1 MTVFILFVHV
11 CPWSLLFCTSLEK
24 QDWSALD
31 RCRSRHLLCLF
42 STVNL
47 ADSRASLYPPHSH
60 VCHSVEC
67 ENALSVCA
75 ASAGTFSGSCSLC
88 VCVVLNSQTRAVC
101 QRASQMKPS
110 TACASAKAR
119 NIAAQRR
126 FGVME
131 AGMLPRTPAVGLAR
145 RRKAVCEHRLS
156 EVDGE
161 DDFAGVSSP
170 SATFYPSFAQMEQ
183 ILSPTGELLET
194 ICLYRR
200 GVVTTLCAINH
211 GEPSW

>member
-1 MTVFILFVHV
+1 
-11 CPWSLLFCTSLEK
+11 
-24 QDWSALD
+24 
-31 RCRSRHLLCLF
+31 
-42 STVNL
+42 
-47 ADSRASLYPPHSH
+47 
-60 VCHSVEC
+60 
-67 ENALSVCA
+67 
-75 ASAGTFSGSCSLC
+75 
-88 VCVVLNSQTRAVC
+88 
-101 QRASQMKPS
+101 
-110 TACASAKAR
+110 
-119 NIAAQRR
+119 
-126 FGVME
+126 ME

-183 ILSPTGELLET
+183 ILSPAGELLET

>member
-11 CPWSLLFCTSLEK
+11 CPWSLLFCASLEK
-24 QDWSALD
+24 QDWSAFD
-31 RCRSRHLLCLF
+31 RCRSRYLLCLF

-47 ADSRASLYPPHSH
+47 ADSRASLYPPLSH

-75 ASAGTFSGSCSLC
+75 ASAGTFSGSRSL
-88 VCVVLNSQTRAVC
+88 CVVLNYKNLPFLS
-101 QRASQMKPS
+101 ASISNETINRVPPPKLVTLLRRGGS
-110 TACASAKAR
+110 VWWKLAR
-119 NIAAQRR
+119 YLA
-126 FGVME
+126 
-131 AGMLPRTPAVGLAR
+131 TPAVGLAW

-161 DDFAGVSSP
+161 DDSAGVSSP

-211 GEPSW
+211 GELSW